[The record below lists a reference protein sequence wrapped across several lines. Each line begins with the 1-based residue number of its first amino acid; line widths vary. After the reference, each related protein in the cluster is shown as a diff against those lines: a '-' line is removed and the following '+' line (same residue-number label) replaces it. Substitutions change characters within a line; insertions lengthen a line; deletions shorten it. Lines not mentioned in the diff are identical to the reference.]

1 MNVHFDL
8 VGAKELDKALAQLPR
23 ATSRTVLRKTLT
35 KAAEP
40 ILTMAQYLVPVDQGD
55 LKRSLKIGTSLSS
68 RQRKSAR
75 GQVGEVVVYVGAS
88 HPMGAHA
95 HLVEFG
101 TVKTPAQPFLRPAWD
116 RQKGKALRIFQAE
129 IWKEIVKAAES
140 LAKKATKRTL
150 SKSARQALS

>member
-1 MNVHFDL
+1 MNNVRFEL

-40 ILTMAQYLVPVDQGD
+40 VLTMAQYLVPVDQGD

-68 RQRKSAR
+68 RQRKIAGRS
-75 GQVGEVVVYVGAS
+75 GEVMVYVGAS

-101 TVKTPAQPFLRPAWD
+101 TAKTPAQPFLRPAWD